1 MDQYLTFLS
10 GLSLKKIWNFILIE
24 ISRIISGIINKPVIW
39 GFPYTVTIEPT
50 VLCNLKCPECHTGAG
65 MTKRES
71 QSIDHELYREI
82 IDEIKSTTLYLIL
95 YFQGEPLMNNNIFDM
110 IKYASINKIYTATST
125 NGQHI
130 TRENAE
136 RIIGSGLDRL
146 IISVDGTDQE
156 TYEKY
161 RRGGSLNKLLEG
173 TRILSDLQKKSSAEK
188 PEIIF
193 QFLVFRHN
201 EGQVEE
207 IKKLGKKTGAD
218 RVWIKSAQVIHPN
231 EGTDLIPVNQEYSR
245 YKTDGKG
252 VLNLKGHLRNR
263 CRRLWRT
270 TVITTDG
277 LVVPCCF
284 DKNGEYVMGDLKEH
298 NLTDIWKN
306 QNYMNFRT
314 RLFIDRGSIEI
325 CNNCSEGV
333 RVYIRND

>member
-1 MDQYLTFLS
+1 MIHYLTFLS
-10 GLSLKKIWNFILIE
+10 KLTAKKIGNFLLIE
-24 ISRIISGIINKPVIW
+24 ISLLISKIFKKPIIW

-65 MTKRES
+65 MTRRKN

-110 IKYASINKIYTATST
+110 IKYASINKIYTVTST

-231 EGTDLIPVNQEYSR
+231 EGTDLIPVNQKYSR

-284 DKNGEYVMGDLKEH
+284 DKNGEYVMGDIKEH

-314 RLFIDRGSIEI
+314 RLFIDRSSIEI
-325 CNNCSEGV
+325 CNNCTEGV
-333 RVYIRND
+333 RVYI